1 MQTDSII
8 LIALVINLVIATAA
22 FAVPRILDRRAR
34 AAAIDAAALRAAAG
48 DPAVFR
54 GATGDL
60 AAARGA
66 AADSAASGAAAGDTA
81 AFRDAAGDL
90 AEARG
95 AAGDSAAFR
104 GGAGEPGGVR
114 PMPVFA
120 AFDAGA
126 PWFPRPDSGSGLHEV
141 QAAPVATD
149 PETGFDLGPSWARW
163 LAEEEAR
170 IRRYHRPAT
179 IVLVELSGFDRLAE
193 RFGDDAAQRLI
204 PPIAATMRRNAR
216 ATDHL
221 ARLGPTRFGAILTE
235 TDEIRAINFLERV
248 RSACDVWLEA
258 GAVTLR
264 LSVGWAEISPDRP
277 AEVALPEAERRLY
290 EERQRTWAT
299 LSRQTSHRDVESGIF
314 EAARA

>member
-1 MQTDSII
+1 VGDSS
-8 LIALVINLVIATAA
+8 A
-22 FAVPRILDRRAR
+22 F
-34 AAAIDAAALRAAAG
+34 
-48 DPAVFR
+48 
-54 GATGDL
+54 T
-60 AAARGA
+60 GA
-66 AADSAASGAAAGDTA
+66 ASDPA
-81 AFRDAAGDL
+81 AFRP
-90 AEARG
+90 R
-95 AAGDSAAFR
+95 
-104 GGAGEPGGVR
+104 
-114 PMPVFA
+114 PVFA
-120 AFDAGA
+120 ALDAGA
-126 PWFPRPDSGSGLHEV
+126 PWFPRPDSGFGPPKSP
-141 QAAPVATD
+141 AAPIATD

-163 LAEEEAR
+163 LGEEEAR

-204 PPIAATMRRNAR
+204 PPIATTLRRNAR

-258 GAVTLR
+258 GAVMLR
-264 LSVGWAEISPDRP
+264 LSVGWAEMSPDRP

-290 EERQRTWAT
+290 EERQRTSAT
-299 LSRQTSHRDVESGIF
+299 LSRSADQRDIESGIF

>member
-81 AFRDAAGDL
+81 TFRD
-90 AEARG
+90 
-95 AAGDSAAFR
+95 
-104 GGAGEPGGVR
+104 GAGEPAGVR
-114 PMPVFA
+114 PLPVFA
-120 AFDAGA
+120 ALDAGA
-126 PWFPRPDSGSGLHEV
+126 PWFPRPDPGSGLHEV

-149 PETGFDLGPSWARW
+149 PETGFDLVPSWARW
-163 LAEEEAR
+163 LGEEEAR
-170 IRRYHRPAT
+170 VRRYHRPAT

>member
-8 LIALVINLVIATAA
+8 LIALVINLFIATAA

-48 DPAVFR
+48 DPVVFR
-54 GATGDL
+54 GAAGES
-60 AAARGA
+60 AASRGA
-66 AADSAASGAAAGDTA
+66 AGDSAT
-81 AFRDAAGDL
+81 FT
-90 AEARG
+90 G

-104 GGAGEPGGVR
+104 SAAGDPTAVR
-114 PMPVFA
+114 PRPVFA
-120 AFDAGA
+120 ALDAGA
-126 PWFPRPDSGSGLHEV
+126 PWFPRPDSGSGLHESP
-141 QAAPVATD
+141 AAAIATD

-163 LAEEEAR
+163 LGEEEAR

-193 RFGDDAAQRLI
+193 RFGDEAAQRLI
-204 PPIAATMRRNAR
+204 PPIATTLRRNAR

-258 GAVTLR
+258 GAVMLR
-264 LSVGWAEISPDRP
+264 LSVGWAEMSPDRS

-290 EERQRTWAT
+290 EERQRTSAT
-299 LSRQTSHRDVESGIF
+299 LSRSADQRDVESGIF